1 LSSTLI
7 VNCRP
12 CRVSSHVRGKG
23 KSQVKLKSF
32 IVGVIV
38 FLVSVCNP
46 VARAGSL
53 TTEAVS
59 IFPANTTEF
68 GFTDLQQAR
77 ALSWFPALRSQ
88 VLPAQLWQFEQL
100 LASPGMDPDSHVEGV
115 AWGVVSSAAQQAPPS
130 QGASAGGEM
139 FVVALGQFSPESTDA
154 YFRSTKL
161 TVVKVRDYPL
171 YPVSGSG
178 SGDLFFSFMN
188 STVAVLGGRKELERV
203 IGIRYGEEQSL
214 LSNAELAPLIA
225 EANGRSIVWGVLNAF
240 PQSQA
245 LLSELRAFTL
255 EIDADAAIRSRF
267 EAVCAS
273 SGDADTF
280 ATLLRADQQYQRSAA
295 GNTNQDMSGLLEQAT
310 VASSGDRLD
319 VTLDLT
325 DDQVAGLFQHNGFL
339 TR

>member
-1 LSSTLI
+1 
-7 VNCRP
+7 
-12 CRVSSHVRGKG
+12 
-23 KSQVKLKSF
+23 VKLKSF

-154 YFRSTKL
+154 YFRSKKL

-225 EANGRSIVWGVLNAF
+225 EANGRSIVWGVLNASSAQAEMEKIAPVVNAF

-280 ATLLRADQQYQRSAA
+280 ATLLRADQHYQRSAA

>member
-1 LSSTLI
+1 
-7 VNCRP
+7 
-12 CRVSSHVRGKG
+12 
-23 KSQVKLKSF
+23 VKLKSF

-225 EANGRSIVWGVLNAF
+225 EANGRSIVWGVLNASSAQAEMEKIAPVVNAF

-280 ATLLRADQQYQRSAA
+280 ATLLRADQHYQRSAA
-295 GNTNQDMSGLLEQAT
+295 GNANQDMSGLLEQAT

>member
-1 LSSTLI
+1 
-7 VNCRP
+7 
-12 CRVSSHVRGKG
+12 
-23 KSQVKLKSF
+23 VKLKSF

-154 YFRSTKL
+154 YFRSKKL

-225 EANGRSIVWGVLNAF
+225 EANGRSIVWGILNASSAQAEMEKIAPVVNAF

-295 GNTNQDMSGLLEQAT
+295 GNTNQDMSALLEQAT

-319 VTLDLT
+319 VTLYLT

>member
-1 LSSTLI
+1 
-7 VNCRP
+7 
-12 CRVSSHVRGKG
+12 
-23 KSQVKLKSF
+23 VKLKSF

-154 YFRSTKL
+154 YFRSKKL

-225 EANGRSIVWGVLNAF
+225 EANGRSIVWGILNASSAQAEMEKIAPVVNAF

>member
-1 LSSTLI
+1 
-7 VNCRP
+7 
-12 CRVSSHVRGKG
+12 
-23 KSQVKLKSF
+23 VKLKSF

-154 YFRSTKL
+154 YFRSKKL

-225 EANGRSIVWGVLNAF
+225 EANGRSIVWGILNASSAQAEMEKIAPVVNAF

-280 ATLLRADQQYQRSAA
+280 ATLLRADQHYQRSAA
-295 GNTNQDMSGLLEQAT
+295 GNANQDMSGLLEQAT

>member
-1 LSSTLI
+1 M
-7 VNCRP
+7 
-12 CRVSSHVRGKG
+12 
-23 KSQVKLKSF
+23 KLKSF

-154 YFRSTKL
+154 YFRSKKL

-225 EANGRSIVWGVLNAF
+225 EANGRSIVWGVLNASSAQAEMEKIAPVVNAF

-280 ATLLRADQQYQRSAA
+280 ATLLRADQHYQRSAA

>member
-1 LSSTLI
+1 
-7 VNCRP
+7 
-12 CRVSSHVRGKG
+12 
-23 KSQVKLKSF
+23 VKLKSF

-88 VLPAQLWQFEQL
+88 VLPAQLWQFEQF

-225 EANGRSIVWGVLNAF
+225 EANGRSIVWGILNASSAQAEMEKIAPVVNAF

>member
-1 LSSTLI
+1 
-7 VNCRP
+7 
-12 CRVSSHVRGKG
+12 
-23 KSQVKLKSF
+23 VKLKSF

-225 EANGRSIVWGVLNAF
+225 EANGRSIVWGILNASSAQAEMEKIAPVVNAF

>member
-1 LSSTLI
+1 
-7 VNCRP
+7 
-12 CRVSSHVRGKG
+12 
-23 KSQVKLKSF
+23 VKLKSF

-225 EANGRSIVWGVLNAF
+225 EANGRSIVWGVLNASSAQAEMEKIAPVVNAF